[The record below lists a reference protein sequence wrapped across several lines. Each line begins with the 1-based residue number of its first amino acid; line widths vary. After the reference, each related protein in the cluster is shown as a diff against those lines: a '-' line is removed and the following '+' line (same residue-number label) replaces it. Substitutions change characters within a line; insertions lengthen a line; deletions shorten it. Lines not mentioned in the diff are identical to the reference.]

1 MADNNKIFEDFLNE
15 LKQKND
21 LVSVASRYC
30 TLQRKGRYYWAR
42 CPFHGEKTPSLCI
55 NEYDGFYYCY
65 GCHTGG
71 DVIRWVRN
79 IESLDFMEAIQLLAS
94 WANMEV
100 PQIKGNSDSEAIAK
114 KKKQKE
120 RLLAIVKEAAIHYRN
135 NLKLPEAKPA
145 WEYIKKRNLP
155 NEIVTKFGMG
165 YSLGFNQIVE
175 YLYSKGFTKQEMLES
190 GVCKEKDGRLF
201 DAEATRLIFPI
212 IDVYGQVIGFCGRTL
227 EQKPEFAKY
236 LNTADTPL
244 FNKRM
249 TLYGINYLKKKRQL
263 AQKIDYVIV
272 CEGQMDT
279 ITLHKAGF
287 DTAVASMGTAFTPEQ
302 AKLIKRFTDQVYICF
317 DGDAAG
323 KKATLRGLDILT
335 ENNLN
340 VKVVSLPE
348 GLDPDEVINQYGA
361 EGYKK
366 CLDRALPL
374 TEYKIAYLKKQNDM
388 NTADGKAKFVN
399 DVLDLVAQMPDQ
411 IVRDVYLS
419 LVAKHADMN
428 KDFLR
433 RELEVK
439 VVKWAEEKQ
448 RLLDEANKQAQEKA
462 VSDAEKLKALATDY
476 EMSGNDGL
484 VAPEKRKSK
493 KVFEKIDPNLDRAE
507 KYLLCA
513 MVHQKPYAFIKSDI
527 GFLFSNNHKELYEY
541 YLIQRENPANNIALN
556 MHDEFVDSYG
566 NEVIEIINYFAKSD
580 DEEFDAICFKD
591 CLWTLY
597 KKHLEQKQKQLNEQI
612 KNEVDSTKRKELI
625 VELNE
630 IVQNLKSKKVDL

>member
-348 GLDPDEVINQYGA
+348 GMDPDEVINQYGA
-361 EGYKK
+361 EGYTK

-399 DVLDLVAQMPDQ
+399 DALDLVAQMPDQ

-541 YLIQRENPANNIALN
+541 YLVQRENPANNIALN
-556 MHDEFVDSYG
+556 MHDEFIDSYG

>member
-100 PQIKGNSDSEAIAK
+100 TQIKGNSDSEAIAK

-348 GLDPDEVINQYGA
+348 GMDPDEVINQYGA
-361 EGYKK
+361 EGYTK

-399 DVLDLVAQMPDQ
+399 DALDLVAQMPDQ

-541 YLIQRENPANNIALN
+541 YLVQRENPANNIALN
-556 MHDEFVDSYG
+556 MHDEFIDSYG

>member
-79 IESLDFMEAIQLLAS
+79 IESLEFMEAIQLLAS

-100 PQIKGNSDSEAIAK
+100 PQVKGNSDSEAIAK

-348 GLDPDEVINQYGA
+348 GMDPDEVINQYGA
-361 EGYKK
+361 EGYTK

-399 DVLDLVAQMPDQ
+399 DALDLVAQMPDQ

-433 RELEVK
+433 RELEIK

-541 YLIQRENPANNIALN
+541 YLIQRENPASNIALN

-597 KKHLEQKQKQLNEQI
+597 KKHLEQQQKQLNEQI